1 MVTLVGG
8 GVDGNGAV
16 PVVDAGAEDGTHGVV
31 VGGQGEFEG
40 VDGEGGGEEGV
51 LRDGESAHGIS
62 AAVAPLHEVVVGGR
76 GGGDG
81 NVAADDNRAGRGAD
95 GAPLIVGAHHGDGAI
110 VRVGGEEGGEEGVGG
125 EDDLTRI
132 VGYIVVPG
140 HEVVTLVGGG
150 VDGNGAVPVVDAGAE
165 DGTHGVVVGGQG
177 EFEGVDG
184 EGGGE
189 EGVLRDGEGA
199 HGISAAVAPLHEVVV
214 GSGGSGNGD
223 GLVIGVG
230 VAAGGNGDGTHG
242 LVCRLGVDVQLACHE
257 VGGIDMVGDH
267 LLVERVGSDVAGS
280 PVEELEAVLGRSLEG
295 NKLAVGILAAGDS
308 GIVDRTHGEVGRH
321 DVDGEAVDGED
332 GGEGGVGGEGE
343 AIGGVGLAVAPL
355 AEGAVAEGH
364 GLEVDG
370 AAVRHLDRLA
380 HDGTVHIAKLA
391 VIDIDGQIDAVDGEV
406 GHIGGALGGEEGRQV
421 RIGGDRHAV
430 ERPVHEVVVDRGRNA
445 EADAA
450 VVGIGAGADN
460 GGGVGGHDID
470 GNAVN
475 LEGGAEGG
483 VGIGHILAR
492 VGGNAVAPGHKVVV
506 VGGRGIEGGGRAVH
520 IAAGTGKGAVADGR
534 ESHGVGVGGEGG
546 DEHDVATV
554 DGNGADAVGNAVAP
568 GQEVAVRGGTCREGV
583 RAAVGHAGGAAEGG
597 AQGGAVGH
605 GRDAVFVGLGEDG
618 ADKEVAFD
626 LEGAAGSGAG
636 ILPTDEAVEV
646 VVMVDIGDG
655 NQLAVA
661 IGSLGWR
668 EDDVAHQVVVGGGV
682 EGVDNAVEAGGQVE
696 VVGGNGEHTGVV
708 GHVVAPLG
716 EGHTG
721 IGGGPEHY
729 ARIIYICA
737 VDFGVDR
744 TEGGIGSKE
753 AHLEAVAGE
762 DGGIGAVG
770 VVGHQAVGSS
780 LAVVPAEEVAVLVGH
795 GLDADGAGAEGTG
808 AAARNI
814 THVGVIGNHVDGVLH
829 RGGKGHIVGSA
840 VDHDG
845 AGVDDIAVVPTHKLV
860 VGVGGGGD
868 GNGGAVGIA
877 AAAGGGNIVTGNAD
891 RHVGG
896 GEEGGDGG
904 VGADTD
910 ADGGEGAVGA
920 VPTAYILAGQRGG
933 GEGNGGVVGE
943 AAATVD
949 IALGGVGRQ
958 GGNGVGLGGEEGLQ
972 GRVATHDHHTVV
984 AGVAVVP
991 ADELVMLGG
1000 VGGEDSHLV
1009 HRVRILVA
1017 VDGAPAGM
1025 VGGEADHET
1034 ALLVEV
1040 GHDIG
1045 TRSNGPVEGGE
1056 RGAVDAPVGEL
1067 IERGVDGRGDG
1078 GDDIAVVVVAVDGGV
1093 KHTHAEGGGNGNVVE
1108 GLRVVGREGG
1118 VGSGLEGMDAVGAHH
1133 GALGVG
1139 PVGEAP
1145 AGEGVG
1151 GDGND
1156 AAIDEVAAD
1165 RGGAVGGIVRGGGDG
1180 HGPGGEV
1187 GGVALVAGNHRAVGV
1202 VGGTVVPAD
1211 EHVAV
1216 CGDGLEVGHGA
1227 VAVGGGAVDRAHGG
1241 VGREARDGVHV
1252 GIEVGNIGTCGTFG
1266 AGGHDGLCGGA
1277 DAVAPAVEGV
1287 VLKSRGGE
1295 GNAVAYGHTDA
1306 VNTGGNPKDGHR
1318 ATVGIRGFHTDDDTV
1333 ADEDGLECLV
1343 TVHVDGEWVG
1353 IGIGIAPPL
1362 DKPGVAGGLCHQG
1375 NLVAKLVLANTDHIA
1390 ESGVVVGCPDSEP
1403 GGFDNTRDN
1412 HALGA
1417 CGEGEGVGVAA
1428 DRRGA
1433 HLGVPAEG
1441 VVVGVVDGSGD
1452 GNGLSPGNHAAGGR
1466 GGDGAEERVV
1476 EGTENH
1482 GLVVGAEIGDEGGVA
1497 AHGVVIAWGG
1507 GAVAPADELVAR
1519 IGGGGEGQ
1527 DAAVGMAAGMV
1538 ADRSEEGVDGVDGD
1552 GVAIRDK
1559 LGHIGGYI
1567 AGIAVGEVARVGSDT
1582 VAPLDE

>member
-16 PVVDAGAEDGTHGVV
+16 PVVH
-31 VGGQGEFEG
+31 
-40 VDGEGGGEEGV
+40 
-51 LRDGESAHGIS
+51 
-62 AAVAPLHEVVVGGR
+62 
-76 GGGDG
+76 
-81 NVAADDNRAGRGAD
+81 
-95 GAPLIVGAHHGDGAI
+95 
-110 VRVGGEEGGEEGVGG
+110 
-125 EDDLTRI
+125 
-132 VGYIVVPG
+132 
-140 HEVVTLVGGG
+140 
-150 VDGNGAVPVVDAGAE
+150 AGAE

-199 HGISAAVAPLHEVVV
+199 LGISAAVAPLHEVVVGGRGGGDGNVAADDNRAGRGADGTPLIVGAQHGDGAIVRVGGEEGGEEGVGGEDDLTRIVGYIVVPSHEVVTLVGGGVDGNGAVPVVHAGAEDGTHGVVVGGQGEFEGVDGEGGGEEGVLRDGEGALGISAAVAPLHEVVV

-223 GLVIGVG
+223 GLVVGVG
-230 VAAGGNGDGTHG
+230 VAAGANGNGTHG
-242 LVCRLGVDVQLACHE
+242 LVGRLGVDVQLACHE

-267 LLVERVGSDVAGS
+267 LLVEWVGSDVAGS

-308 GIVDRTHGEVGRH
+308 GIVDRPHGEVGRH

-343 AIGGVGLAVAPL
+343 AVGGVGLAVAPL

-370 AAVRHLDRLA
+370 AAVRHLDRLT

-421 RIGGDRHAV
+421 HIGGDRHAV
-430 ERPVHEVVVDRGRNA
+430 ERPVHEVVVDRGGNA

-450 VVGIGAGADN
+450 VVGIGAGTDN

-492 VGGNAVAPGHKVVV
+492 VGGNAVAPGHEVVV

-520 IAAGTGKGAVADGR
+520 IAAGAGKGAVADGR
-534 ESHGVGVGGEGG
+534 EGHGVGVGGEGG
-546 DEHDVATV
+546 DEQHIATA

-568 GQEVAVRGGTCREGV
+568 SQEVAVRGGTCREGV

-597 AQGGAVGH
+597 AQGGAVGQ

-626 LEGAAGSGAG
+626 LEDAACIGAG

-661 IGSLGWR
+661 IGSLGGR

-682 EGVDNAVEAGGQVE
+682 EGVGKAVEAGGQVE

-708 GHVVAPLG
+708 VHAVAPLG
-716 EGHTG
+716 EGHAG
-721 IGGGPEHY
+721 IGGSPEHY

-744 TEGGIGSKE
+744 TEGSIGGKE

-762 DGGIGAVG
+762 DGGIGAVA
-770 VVGHQAVGSS
+770 VVGHQAVGSG
-780 LAVVPAEEVAVLVGH
+780 LAVIPAHEVAVLVGH
-795 GLDADGAGAEGTG
+795 GLDTDGAGAEGTG
-808 AAARNI
+808 AAAGDI
-814 THVGVIGNHVDGVLH
+814 THIGVVGHHTDGVLQ
-829 RGGKGHIVGSA
+829 RGGEGHIVGGA

-845 AGVDDIAVVPTHKLV
+845 AGVDDIAVVPAYKAV

-877 AAAGGGNIVTGNAD
+877 AAAGGGSIVTGNAD

-904 VGADTD
+904 VGADAD

-1000 VGGEDSHLV
+1000 VGGEHGHLV
-1009 HRVRILVA
+1009 QIVGGLVA

-1040 GHDIG
+1040 GHDVG
-1045 TRSNGPVEGGE
+1045 TRGNRPVEGGE

-1067 IERGVDGRGDG
+1067 VARGVDGRGDG
-1078 GDDIAVVVVAVDGGV
+1078 GDDVAVMVVAVDGGG

-1118 VGSGLEGMDAVGAHH
+1118 VGSSLEGVDAIGAHH

-1151 GDGND
+1151 GEGND
-1156 AAIDEVAAD
+1156 AAVDEVAAD
-1165 RGGAVGGIVRGGGDG
+1165 RGGAVGCVVRGSGDG
-1180 HGPGGEV
+1180 HGHGGEV
-1187 GGVALVAGNHRAVGV
+1187 GGVALVAGNRGAIGV
-1202 VGGTVVPAD
+1202 VGGAVVPAD

-1216 CGDGLEVGHGA
+1216 GGDGLEVGHGA
-1227 VAVGGGAVDRAHGG
+1227 EAVGGGAVDRAHGG
-1241 VGREARDGVHV
+1241 VGREARYGVHV
-1252 GIEVGNIGTCGTFG
+1252 GLEVGGIGARG
-1266 AGGHDGLCGGA
+1266 AVGARGHDGLGGGV

-1287 VLKSRGGE
+1287 VLKGG
-1295 GNAVAYGHTDA
+1295 GGDGDAVAYGHADA
-1306 VNTGGNPKDGHR
+1306 VDPRGGADDGHG
-1318 ATVGIRGFHTDDDTV
+1318 ATVDIRGLHLDGDAV
-1333 ADEDGLECLV
+1333 ADEDGTQGFIAIHIDSKGVC
-1343 TVHVDGEWVG
+1343 
-1353 IGIGIAPPL
+1353 IGIGIATPL
-1362 DKPGVAGGLCHQG
+1362 DELGVAGGLRHQC
-1375 NLVAKLVLANTDHIA
+1375 NIIAILVFANTDYIA
-1390 ESGVVVGCPDSEP
+1390 ESSVEVGYLNSEL
-1403 GGFDNTRDN
+1403 GGLDDTGDN

-1428 DRRGA
+1428 DRGGA
-1433 HLGVPAEG
+1433 HLGIPAEG
-1441 VVVGVVDGSGD
+1441 VVVGVVDGGGD

-1476 EGTENH
+1476 EGAEDH
-1482 GLVVGAEIGDEGGVA
+1482 GLVLGAEIGDEGGVA
-1497 AHGVVIAWGG
+1497 ADGVVIAWGG

-1538 ADRSEEGVDGVDGD
+1538 ADRAEEGVDGVDGD

-1567 AGIAVGEVARVGSDT
+1567 AGIAVGEVARVGSDA